1 MWSKNIF
8 KMEPDLKQN
17 ISIGLTPVDKISF
30 LLSDR
35 TIKNT

>member
-8 KMEPDLKQN
+8 KTEPDLKQN
-17 ISIGLTPVDKISF
+17 ISIRLPVDEISV
-30 LLSDR
+30 LVSDR